1 MQVSD
6 LQFTSTFD
14 INERITSDGA
24 VVAISGL
31 ELTVPA
37 DAIPTGTQYDLLG
50 DSVVFCSTLDE
61 FTNTGDVLIAPSI
74 QFESCE
80 DVREFKKNVLL
91 KVKNTILCL

>member
-1 MQVSD
+1 MTD

-37 DAIPTGTQYDLLG
+37 EAVPTGTQYDLLG

-74 QFESCE
+74 QFEPCE
-80 DVREFKKNVLL
+80 DVREFQKNALL
-91 KVKNTILCL
+91 KVRNTTLLCVH